1 MTKVIRDLL
10 IVDDDDLTAECLE
23 RSLAK
28 AGGAFRVI
36 PAEDGREALQILQGK
51 SSKHVENPFIVVLD
65 LNMPRMNGFEFLDE
79 LRADP
84 RLRGSVVFVLSS
96 SDAELDIV
104 RAYDN
109 FVAGYMVKTVVGSQ
123 FSQVAKMLMEY
134 TQTVRMLN

>member
-10 IVDDDDLTAECLE
+10 IVDDDDLTAECLQ
-23 RSLAK
+23 RSLVK
-28 AGGAFRVI
+28 AGGSFRVV

-51 SSKHVENPFIVVLD
+51 STKRVENPFIVVLD

-96 SDAELDIV
+96 SDAEPDIV

>member
-1 MTKVIRDLL
+1 MTEVIRDLL
-10 IVDDDDLTAECLE
+10 IVDDDDLTAECLQ

-28 AGGAFRVI
+28 AGGSFRVI

-51 SSKHVENPFIVVLD
+51 SPKRVENPFIVVLD

-84 RLRGSVVFVLSS
+84 GLRGSVVFVLSS